1 MALGIIAAH
10 RHSRLGGGSSLRCI
24 VVYYFNWHLIF
35 WLNIPI
41 CVLAFLLIWRALRG
55 IPQET
60 NIHKIDWVGVALHF
74 CCAHVSDRCI
84 GGAVP
89 LT

>member
-1 MALGIIAAH
+1 
-10 RHSRLGGGSSLRCI
+10 
-24 VVYYFNWHLIF
+24 
-35 WLNIPI
+35 
-41 CVLAFLLIWRALRG
+41 LRG